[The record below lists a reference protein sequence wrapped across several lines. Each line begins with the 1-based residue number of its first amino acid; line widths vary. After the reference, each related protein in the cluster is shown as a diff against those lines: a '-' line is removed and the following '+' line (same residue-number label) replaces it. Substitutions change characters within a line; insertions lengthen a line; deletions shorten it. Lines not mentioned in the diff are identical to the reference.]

1 MNYIFDFGNVLA
13 RFDPKLLTAVYVEYP
28 KDIETVSTVVFDRL
42 YWDRLD
48 KGTIEDK
55 EVKSEIKKR
64 LPSHLGEVACK
75 VYDNWI
81 NNLIPIDGMREIVE
95 DIRKSGKKLYLLSSI
110 SKGFALGY
118 KDVAWIRDLFSLFD
132 GLVFSGP
139 LGIVK
144 PDREIFE
151 YVLNKYSLKP
161 EECMFIDDSP
171 INTEGASALGIRTY
185 LFDGDSTKLRNFIKM
200 GIGK

>member
-13 RFDPKLLTAVYVEYP
+13 RFDPKLLTAVYVENP
-28 KDIETVSTVVFDRL
+28 EDIETVSTVVFDRL

-48 KGTIEDK
+48 KGTIEDE

-81 NNLIPIDGMREIVE
+81 NNLTPIDGMREIVK
-95 DIRKSGKKLYLLSSI
+95 DIRKGGEKLYLLSSI

-118 KDVAWIRDLFSLFD
+118 KLVPWIRDLFSLFD

-151 YVLNKYSLKP
+151 YVLNKYSLKA

-171 INTEGASALGIRTY
+171 INTEGASALGIKTY
-185 LFDGDSTKLRNFIKM
+185 LFDGDSTKLRKLIN
-200 GIGK
+200 IGV